1 MVNEIAFISKGVANL
16 NLIKPAEQEV
26 DFAISGFLKYRVFGQ
41 DLWLTTTHISII
53 LVIVTL
59 VIFAAIANRAIKRA
73 DPNKVPGTFLNI
85 VEFLVESIDKLAIS
99 GMGAKHGMEY
109 ANYIGTLMLFLF
121 ISNISGLL
129 GLRPPT
135 ADYGVTLA
143 LGLITFVLIQFN
155 GFKYNKLG
163 HITGLFKP
171 LPFLFPINLIGEIA
185 TPFSL
190 SLRLFGN
197 VMAGTVMLGLLY
209 GLLPRLLVL
218 VWPAALHFY
227 FDLFSGA
234 IQTYVFVMLTMV
246 FVSGNFDE

>member
-1 MVNEIAFISKGVANL
+1 MVNGIAFISRGATNL

-26 DFAISGFLKYRVFGQ
+26 DFAVSGFLKYKLFGQ
-41 DLWLTTTHISII
+41 ELWLTTTHISII
-53 LVIVTL
+53 IVMATL
-59 VIFAAIANRAIKRA
+59 IIFAIIANRAIKKA
-73 DPNKVPGTFLNI
+73 NPNKVPGTFLNI
-85 VEFLVESIDKLAIS
+85 VEFLVESIDKVTIS
-99 GMGAKHGMEY
+99 GMGSKHGLKY
-109 ANYIGTLMLFLF
+109 ANYIGTLLMFLFL
-121 ISNISGLL
+121 SNISGLF

-155 GFKYNKLG
+155 GFKFNKLG

-209 GLLPRLLVL
+209 GLLPKLLTL